1 MDPLQIIGGLAVLL
15 VAFIA
20 YLRAT
25 AALAAADEAKR
36 LGARPSAGI
45 DDGELRQE
53 FEVLKALLAKV
64 AAGEKVTADMIEE
77 GTLWRDITG
86 QEAKELLASDPAPF
100 VLDVRT
106 PQETAGG
113 VAAGAVLIPMDEVEG
128 RKREIP
134 KDGRP
139 ILVYCAAGARSAAV
153 CEFLTKEGFSNALN
167 LEGGF
172 GAWPGATEKPK
183 E

>member
-1 MDPLQIIGGLAVLL
+1 MDLLQIIGGLAVLL

-20 YLRAT
+20 YIRAT

-36 LGARPSAGI
+36 LATRPSAG
-45 DDGELRQE
+45 GEHEELAQE
-53 FEVLKALLAKV
+53 VEVLKALLAKV

-77 GTLWRDITG
+77 GTLWRDISSA
-86 QEAKELLASDPAPF
+86 EAKELLASDPAPF

-106 PQETAGG
+106 PQETSSGIAVG
-113 VAAGAVLIPMDEVEG
+113 AALIPMDEVEG
-128 RKREIP
+128 RKDEIP
-134 KDGRP
+134 NDGRP

-153 CEFLTKEGFSNALN
+153 CELLTREGYRNALN

-172 GAWPGATEKPK
+172 GTWPGATEQPT

>member
-1 MDPLQIIGGLAVLL
+1 MDPTQIIGGLAVLL

-36 LGARPSAGI
+36 MGQRPSGAG
-45 DDGELRQE
+45 DADELRE
-53 FEVLKALLAKV
+53 EIDVLKALVTKV
-64 AAGEKVTADMIEE
+64 AAGEKVTSEMIEE
-77 GTLWRDITG
+77 GTLWRDIG
-86 QEAKELLASDPAPF
+86 SAEAKELLAAEPAPF

-106 PQETAGG
+106 AQETAGG
-113 VAAGAVLIPMDEVEG
+113 VAVGAALIPMDQVEG
-128 RKREIP
+128 RISEIP

-139 ILVYCAAGARSAAV
+139 IIVYCAAGARSAAV
-153 CEFLTKEGFSNALN
+153 CEFLTKEGFEGALN

-172 GAWPGATEKPK
+172 GNWPGSAEKPNV
-183 E
+183 